1 MALKC
6 SSSTT
11 RPVGLVPSPLAKMVS
26 AKRLPLDEGGASCMP
41 GGVAAVAAVFSN
53 GTSVDIGHLLRQVVV
68 LLSSRTQ
75 LHARVCKSTVENLS
89 NGAGAV
95 EDRPLG
101 LPVVLHMCDE
111 RKAL

>member
-11 RPVGLVPSPLAKMVS
+11 RPVGLAPSPLAKMVS
-26 AKRLPLDEGGASCMP
+26 AKRLPLDECGATSRP

-75 LHARVCKSTVENLS
+75 LHARVRKGTVENLS

-95 EDRPLG
+95 ENRPLG
-101 LPVVLHMCDE
+101 LPVVLHIRDE
-111 RKAL
+111 KNAL